1 MTALSLT
8 TLPWG
13 PMALALPY
21 GVAVGVGYFLAL
33 RLNARLYLE
42 TGPVWRPIALMLGRL
57 LGAVALLGAL
67 VPWGWPVTL
76 AGLAGFT
83 VARPLVTR
91 WSDRRSAVE
100 SDRRA
105 VAATGG
111 ED

>member
-42 TGPVWRPIALMLGRL
+42 TGPVWRPILLMLGRL
-57 LGAVALLGAL
+57 LGAVALLGLL

-91 WSDRRSAVE
+91 WT
-100 SDRRA
+100 DRRA
-105 VAATGG
+105 AAAATATGG
-111 ED
+111 EG

>member
-13 PMALALPY
+13 AMALALPY
-21 GVAVGVGYFLAL
+21 GLAVGAAYFLAL

-83 VARPLVTR
+83 VARPLVTS
-91 WSDRRSAVE
+91 WSDRRSE
-100 SDRRA
+100 A
-105 VAATGG
+105 VAVSAGG

>member
-1 MTALSLT
+1 MSMLSPA

-13 PMALALPY
+13 AMALALPY
-21 GVAVGVGYFLAL
+21 GLAVGIGYFLAL

-42 TGPVWRPIALMLGRL
+42 TGPVWWPIALMLGRL
-57 LGAVALLGAL
+57 LGALALLGLL

-91 WSDRRSAVE
+91 WSDRRAAAV
-100 SDRRA
+100 
-105 VAATGG
+105 ATGG
-111 ED
+111 EG